1 MSQRNG
7 AVAVAEPMSPG
18 AEAVGNAIE
27 TVASHLHP
35 RVSWNLDDHPVPTG
49 REEVWRFTPVDAV
62 KGLLTSGPTGIELDC
77 ELRLPAGVTAGFIEG
92 DAVRAAA
99 VEPPA
104 DRTSAVAAANTDR
117 ARLVQVPAGL
127 ELDEPIELNFT
138 GTGVDGFAYGQTVI
152 EVGAHA
158 TAQILLRYEGSAQVA
173 DKIDVRV
180 GEGARL
186 DLVTLQ
192 DWAPDAVHVGQSS
205 LLVGHDA
212 TVRTVQA
219 SLGGAVTRMLERAS
233 YESSGGEL
241 EQFGLYFVDSGR
253 HVEHRL
259 FVDHNQPLSRSNID
273 YRGALQDKGSLG
285 VWVGDVLIRKEAE
298 GISTYEA
305 NKNLLLTEGAR
316 AESIPNLEIATG
328 DIEGAGHSST
338 TGRFDDE
345 QLFYLRSR
353 GIPEDEARRLVVQG
367 FFVEIVRR
375 IGIPEVAERLIAVV
389 ERQLDAIA
397 PDWGAQ
403 EPAS

>member
-1 MSQRNG
+1 MQ
-7 AVAVAEPMSPG
+7 
-18 AEAVGNAIE
+18 
-27 TVASHLHP
+27 
-35 RVSWNLDDHPVPTG
+35 LD
-49 REEVWRFTPVDAV
+49 
-62 KGLLTSGPTGIELDC
+62 
-77 ELRLPAGVTAGFIEG
+77 
-92 DAVRAAA
+92 
-99 VEPPA
+99 
-104 DRTSAVAAANTDR
+104 
-117 ARLVQVPAGL
+117 
-127 ELDEPIELNFT
+127 FT
-138 GTGVDGFAYGQTVI
+138 GTGVDRPAYQQTI
-152 EVGAHA
+152 IGVGAGA
-158 TAQILLRYEGSAQVA
+158 RARILLRFEGSARIA

-180 GEGARL
+180 GAGARV

-192 DWAPDAVHVGQSS
+192 DWAPDAVHVAQSS
-205 LLVGHDA
+205 LLVGRDA

-233 YESSGGEL
+233 YEGAGGEL

-273 YRGALQDKGSLG
+273 YRGALQDEGSLG
-285 VWVGDVLIRKEAE
+285 VWVGDVLIRKQAE

-305 NKNLLLTEGAR
+305 NKNLLLTAGAR

-328 DIEGAGHSST
+328 RIEGAGHSST

-375 IGIPEVAERLIAVV
+375 IGIPEVAERLMAAVQ
-389 ERQLDAIA
+389 RQLDAIA
-397 PDWGAQ
+397 PDWGAP
-403 EPAS
+403 E

>member
-1 MSQRNG
+1 MTRKNG
-7 AVAVAEPMSPG
+7 AAAVAEPADTG
-18 AEAVGNAIE
+18 AEAVRGALE
-27 TVASHLHP
+27 GVASHLHP
-35 RVSWNLDDHPVPTG
+35 KVSWELDDHPVPTG
-49 REEVWRFTPVDAV
+49 REEVWRFTPVHRLED
-62 KGLLTSGPTGIELDC
+62 LLTSPATGVELDC
-77 ELRLPAGVTAGFIEG
+77 ALRLPEGVTAGFVEG

-104 DRTSAVAAANTDR
+104 DRTSAIAAANAGR
-117 ARLVQVPAGL
+117 ARHVRVPAAL
-127 ELDEPIELNFT
+127 ARDQPVELDFT
-138 GTGVDGFAYGQTVI
+138 GTGVDRPAYQQTI
-152 EVGAHA
+152 IGVGAGA
-158 TAQILLRYEGSAQVA
+158 RARILLRFEGSARIA

-180 GEGARL
+180 GAGARV

-192 DWAPDAVHVGQSS
+192 DWAPDAVHVAQSS
-205 LLVGHDA
+205 LLVGRDA

-233 YESSGGEL
+233 YEGAGGEL

-273 YRGALQDKGSLG
+273 YRGALQDEGSLG
-285 VWVGDVLIRKEAE
+285 VWVGDVLIRKQAE

-305 NKNLLLTEGAR
+305 NKNLLLTAGAR

-328 DIEGAGHSST
+328 RIEGAGHSST

-375 IGIPEVAERLIAVV
+375 IGIPEVAERLMAAVQ
-389 ERQLDAIA
+389 RQLDAIA
-397 PDWGAQ
+397 PDWGAP
-403 EPAS
+403 E